1 MWISHEGTK
10 TRRKP
15 IDLTRVIKMLRKTLG
30 VVAVVS
36 ALVVSGSAQG
46 PRKIALGDWPD
57 ARGPNRDGTS
67 KETGLVDKWAL
78 NGQNFLWRV
87 PYGGRSAPIVVGN
100 RVYVQNPAGRGPDLQ
115 ERVMALDA
123 DTGKVVWEY
132 KFNIFQSDVPPHRVG
147 WASPAADPETGNLYA
162 FSVGAQ
168 VVALSKE
175 GKLLWEHSIG
185 EEFAAFTTHGGR
197 TMSPIV
203 DGDLV
208 IVSSPISSWGTQAN
222 RLHRFV
228 ALDKRTGE
236 IVWVSSPGGRPYDTA
251 YAAPTIA
258 TINGLRL
265 LIAGTGDGAV
275 HALKPQTG
283 EKVWSFVAAKR
294 AINTGVVV
302 SGTSV
307 IVSHGDENLDTN
319 ELGMIGA
326 IDGSQTGD
334 IKATKWAVK
343 GDQFGFSSPVIDGTR
358 VYQVENG
365 SRLKAFDLET
375 GKELWRQA
383 LGTVQKAPLVLAD
396 GKLYVGTES
405 GKFFIVRPQADR
417 AEVLSEVQLP
427 ISKDSAQQQEGA
439 PEGVLAGAAVSR
451 GRVFFVS
458 SDAVYA
464 IGPKTAKTL
473 TGLAVDAPA
482 EKGDGAPAWVQV
494 SPTELVLKP
503 GQTVKLHAKVFDA
516 QGRFLREETSATWA
530 LQGLKGNVGADGS
543 FTVAA
548 DPVEQ
553 AGTIKATVGALSG
566 EARARVVHPLPWTE
580 TFESYADGAVPAGWV
595 NAVAGKFS
603 ITTLDGQKVLQKA
616 PDNTIF
622 KRLRAFVGP
631 TDWSNYTI
639 EADVR
644 ATTRRRQMSDIGITA
659 QRYSLVL
666 YGNSQQLK
674 LEPWEPETQ
683 RTATAPYTW
692 KADTW
697 YHLKLRV
704 ETLPDGKVRA
714 RGKAWPTGE
723 AEPAAWMIDKTDP
736 IGNRQGAPG
745 LFVDAEFGAYI
756 DNLKIVANQ

>member
-1 MWISHEGTK
+1 MNM
-10 TRRKP
+10 RRS
-15 IDLTRVIKMLRKTLG
+15 IL
-30 VVAVVS
+30 VA
-36 ALVVSGSAQG
+36 ALIVGAGLLVSAQG
-46 PRKIALGDWPD
+46 PRRINLGDWPEM
-57 ARGPNRDGTS
+57 RGPNRDGIS
-67 KETGLVDKWAL
+67 AETGLPDKWAL
-78 NGQNFLWRV
+78 NGQNFLWRA
-87 PYGGRSAPIVVGN
+87 PFGGRSAPIVMGN
-100 RVYVQNPAGRGPDLQ
+100 RLYVQNPSEQGATLQ
-115 ERVMALDA
+115 ERVMALDT

-132 KFNIFQSDVPPHRVG
+132 RFNIFQSDVPPHRIG
-147 WASPAADPETGNLYA
+147 WASPAVDPETGNIYA
-162 FSVGAQ
+162 LSGSAEAI
-168 VVALSKE
+168 ALSKD
-175 GKLLWEHSIG
+175 GKKLWSRSIG

-197 TMSPIV
+197 TMSPII

-208 IVSSPISSWGTQAN
+208 IVSAAISSWGTAAN
-222 RLHRFV
+222 RSHRFV
-228 ALDKRTGE
+228 ALDKRTGD
-236 IVWVSSPGGRPYDTA
+236 ITYVANPGGRPYDTA

-265 LIAGTGDGAV
+265 LIAGLGDGGI
-275 HALKPQTG
+275 HAIKPQTG

-302 SGTSV
+302 KGTSV
-307 IVSHGDENLDTN
+307 VVSHGDENLDTS
-319 ELGMIGA
+319 ELGMIGV

-358 VYQVENG
+358 LYQIENG

-375 GKELWRQA
+375 GRELWRQA

-417 AEVLSEVQLP
+417 AEVLSEVELP
-427 ISKDSAQQQEGA
+427 LSKNSVQQAEGT
-439 PEGVLAGAAVSR
+439 PEPILAGAAVSR
-451 GRVFFVS
+451 GRIFFVS

-464 IGPKTAKTL
+464 IGAKTAKNV
-473 TGLAVDAPA
+473 TGFAVDAPA
-482 EKGDGAPAWVQV
+482 EKGEGTPAFLQV
-494 SPTELVLKP
+494 EPTELVLKP
-503 GQTVKLHAKVFDA
+503 GQAVKLHARLFDA
-516 QGRFLREETSATWA
+516 KGRFLREDSAAMWS
-530 LQGLKGNVGADGS
+530 LQGLKGTVADGS
-543 FTVAA
+543 FTVAS

-553 AGTIKATVGALSG
+553 AGLIKATSGALSG

-580 TFESYADGAVPAGWV
+580 TFDAYADGAVPPGWV

-603 ITTLDGQKVLQKA
+603 VTTLDGQKVLQKA
-616 PDNTIF
+616 ADNTIF
-622 KRLRAFVGP
+622 KRIRAFIGP
-631 TDWSNYTI
+631 VEWSNYTF

-644 ATTRRRQMSDIGITA
+644 GTTRRRQMTDIGITV

-683 RTATAPYTW
+683 RTTAVPFAW

-704 ETLPDGKVRA
+704 ENTADGKVRA
-714 RGKAWPTGE
+714 LGKAWPTSE
-723 AEPAAWMIDKTDP
+723 AEPAQWAIDKVDP
-736 IGNRQGAPG
+736 NGNHQGAPG
-745 LFVDAEFGAYI
+745 LFVDAEFGAYL
-756 DNLKIVANQ
+756 DNLKLTAN